1 MQENVKNPSQ
11 IRFTDKEMDI
21 INHITF
27 IVSRSFHSLI
37 TDHKDLKKMIESFS
51 KMHLHEN
58 DKDLARLGLILNLKN
73 MSHKEGGMFP
83 NQINKELARMLLQG
97 SKDVFL
103 ENQSTLSQIL
113 KEFEDEHIFFRIE
126 GKRNIKHQSPQSIK
140 RKPKDGEARRQGYH
154 IVRKVTSTVEDYER
168 ILSNPDAVSLINK
181 NLLEYGKLREVC
193 ELLSKDAFDV
203 FKKADTEFYNF
214 LTRFGELFPEI
225 NTDAIPNPQQFQEAI
240 KSVGQDELE
249 QMRKEFVSDL
259 LENPLGGFF
268 FIFSLAELENDS

>member
-11 IRFTDKEMDI
+11 IRFTDNEMDI
-21 INHITF
+21 INQITF
-27 IVSRSFHSLI
+27 VVSRSFHSLI

-58 DKDLARLGLILNLKN
+58 DKDLARLGLTLDLRN
-73 MSHKEGGMFP
+73 MSHKEGMFP
-83 NQINKELARMLLQG
+83 NQINKELARVLLEG

-103 ENQSTLSQIL
+103 EDQSTLSQIL

-126 GKRNIKHQSPQSIK
+126 GKKNIKNKSPKSIR
-140 RKPKDGEARRQGYH
+140 RKPKDGEARRQGHH

-168 ILSNPDAVSLINK
+168 ILSNPNAVSLINK

-203 FKKADTEFYNF
+203 FKKADTEFYNL

-240 KSVGQDELE
+240 KPVGQDELE
-249 QMRKEFVSDL
+249 QMRKEFVSYL
-259 LENPLGGFF
+259 IENPLGGLF
-268 FIFSLAELENDS
+268 FIFSLAELENGS